1 MINLSLPCCVL
12 NSQILSEIPVVHV
25 LKAVAIVT
33 SQHLILSTIF
43 VISHLLIA
51 KMSPEWRLNLGLG
64 TQKQCPFPLNR
75 GVPRTEVT
83 NTKIMW
89 TFFSGPNF
97 EEVSLEQRCPKGE
110 VPVYHQQV
118 TTMQS

>member
-1 MINLSLPCCVL
+1 M
-12 NSQILSEIPVVHV
+12 
-25 LKAVAIVT
+25 T

-51 KMSPEWRLNLGLG
+51 KMSLEWRLNLGFG

-75 GVPRTEVT
+75 GVPKDRGNKYKDYV
-83 NTKIMW
+83 NI
-89 TFFSGPNF
+89 FSGLNF
-97 EEVSLEQRCPKGE
+97 EELSLEQRCPKGE

>member
-1 MINLSLPCCVL
+1 ML

-51 KMSPEWRLNLGLG
+51 KMSLEWRLNLGFG
-64 TQKQCPFPLNR
+64 TQRKCPFPLR
-75 GVPRTEVT
+75 
-83 NTKIMW
+83 I
-89 TFFSGPNF
+89 
-97 EEVSLEQRCPKGE
+97 EVSLQQR
-110 VPVYHQQV
+110 
-118 TTMQS
+118 